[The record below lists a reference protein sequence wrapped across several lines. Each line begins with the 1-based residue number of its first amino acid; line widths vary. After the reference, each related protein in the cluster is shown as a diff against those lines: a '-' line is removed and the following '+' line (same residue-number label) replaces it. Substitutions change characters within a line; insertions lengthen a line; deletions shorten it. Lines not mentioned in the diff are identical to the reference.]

1 MKNNIKRAVL
11 SVLLL
16 ISAITMAGQSKITV
30 KGNVSDENGD
40 PLIGAAVFVSTKDG
54 KTPTSSSMTDL
65 DGNYTITCLDKD
77 QLEFHYLGY
86 AVTKVQVNGRQK
98 INVSMETDAGL
109 NLDEAVVIGYGSVK
123 KRDLTGSVVNVNMS
137 DVKLAPVSSVDQALQ
152 GRIAGADIMSTTGEP
167 GATTSIRIRGTRSI
181 SASNEPLIVVDG
193 VMDAIHDLN
202 DLNSADIE
210 SITVLKDA
218 SSTAI
223 YGSRGSNGVIMVT
236 TKAGASSNGRP
247 RITFKAD
254 AGFSQLPRKLDI
266 MNATEFALFRNEY
279 ASFSTT
285 DGNDKITPETP
296 IGDSSYS
303 DPFALGNGTNWI
315 DEITRT
321 AAYQNYNFSIGGG
334 TKETQ
339 YYASVGYNDNQ
350 GIIDNSGMKKLST
363 RFSID
368 HNLFK
373 WLKLGYK
380 VNYTYR
386 KNDNNLASIGG
397 TQWWGGAQYLSPLI
411 KPMDTFNPLF
421 YSGQKINTP
430 RAVLDLE
437 ENITKRHSIT
447 QTVYGEVKFTD
458 YLKLRS
464 QFSYYLY
471 ERHHYKYSPSTL
483 PRKKEGEGGN
493 AYRGDWNEHSLSS
506 ETTLTFDKTWNK
518 THHLDVLLGYTA
530 YTYQGEDFSLSG
542 SGYMVDA
549 NKWNNMNAVK
559 DKETYSASTSYTSK
573 AKMSVLGRVNYNYK
587 QRYYATFTARYDG
600 ASNFAANNKW
610 GLFPSGAL
618 KWTISNEPWMKGV
631 RNIDDLSLRLS
642 AGRSGN
648 DAISSYRSLAA
659 MGTTTGG
666 YLFDGSQPVAYYPS
680 RLDSPNLTWEKT
692 DLYNLA
698 LSGSFFNSRLN
709 ITAEAYYSKTS
720 DLLLTIQTAAQSG
733 YNSKFAN
740 IGATTNKGFELSIE
754 SRNIVKNNFEWST
767 NFTISHNNQI
777 VDEIGTED
785 FVVAYKSPGNNSY
798 MMHGYVKGYP
808 LNAVWGFKY
817 GGVWHNEEEIERNN
831 ATKAFV
837 SSSTKDYLG
846 GCKYYDINHDGILN
860 QDDLCYLGNAD
871 PYIYGGLQNNFRIG
885 NFTLGIY
892 FTYSLG
898 GKLYNYSEFYMA
910 GSRFTNQYRYMLD
923 AWHPTRNPESDI
935 PGIAANGD
943 VHVPSDF
950 LVHDASYIRLKN
962 ISVGY
967 TFNLKNKKY
976 LKDIKLS
983 VSGDNLYLWK
993 NYNGFDPDVSSSG
1006 KSSTLRR
1013 MDLGAYPKPRTII
1026 FSIQLRY

>member
-1 MKNNIKRAVL
+1 MKRNIKSALLAL
-11 SVLLL
+11 SLLL
-16 ISAITMAGQSKITV
+16 VGINLSAQTRVTV
-30 KGNVSDENGD
+30 KGNVTDENGD
-40 PLIGAAVFVSTKDG
+40 PLVGVGILVSVEEG
-54 KTPTSSSMTDL
+54 KNPTTSSMTDL
-65 DGNYTITCLDKD
+65 DGNYSITCLPTD

-86 AVTKVQVNGRQK
+86 AVMKANVNGK
-98 INVSMETDAGL
+98 HNIDITMNPDSNL
-109 NLDEAVVIGYGSVK
+109 NLDEAVVIGYGSVR
-123 KRDLTGSVVNVNMS
+123 KRDLTGSVVNVKMS
-137 DVKLAPVSSVDQALQ
+137 DIKLAPVSSVDQALQ

-236 TKAGASSNGRP
+236 TKAGTSSDGRP

-266 MNATEFALFRNEY
+266 MNATEFALYRNEY
-279 ASFSTT
+279 ASFT
-285 DGNDKITPETP
+285 DSDGYDSITPETP
-296 IGDSSYS
+296 IGDSSYK
-303 DPFALGNGTNWI
+303 DPFSLGKGTDWI
-315 DEITRT
+315 DEITRI
-321 AAYQNYNFSIGGG
+321 APYQNYNISVGGG
-334 TKETQ
+334 NKNTQ
-339 YYASVGYNDNQ
+339 YFASVGYNDNQ
-350 GIIDNSGMKKLST
+350 GIIDNSGMKKLSS
-363 RFSID
+363 RFSVD

-373 WLKLGYK
+373 WLKMGYK
-380 VNYTYR
+380 INYTYR
-386 KNDNNLASIGG
+386 ENDNNLASIGG
-397 TQWWGGAQYLSPLI
+397 TQWWAGAQYLSPLI
-411 KPMDTFNPLF
+411 KPTDTFNPLY

-437 ENITKRHSIT
+437 TNMTKRHSIT
-447 QTVYGEVKFTD
+447 QTVYGEIKFTD

-471 ERHHYKYSPSTL
+471 ERHHYKYAPSTL
-483 PRKKEGEGGN
+483 PIKKEGQGGD

-518 THHLDVLLGYTA
+518 KHHLDVLLGYTA
-530 YTYQGEDFSLSG
+530 YKYQGEDFRLSG
-542 SGYMVDA
+542 SGYMVDD

-573 AKMSVLGRVNYNYK
+573 TKMSILGRINYNYK
-587 QRYYATFTARYDG
+587 SRYYATFTARYDG

-618 KWTISNEPWMKGV
+618 KWTISNEPWMKGAK
-631 RNIDDLSLRLS
+631 NIDDLSLRFS

-648 DAISSYRSLAA
+648 DAIGSYRSLAA

-666 YLFDGSQPVAYYPS
+666 YLFGDSQPVAYYPS
-680 RLDSPNLTWEKT
+680 RLDSPDLTWEKT

-698 LSGSFFNSRLN
+698 ISGSFFNSRLN
-709 ITAEAYYSKTS
+709 ITAEAYYSQTT
-720 DLLLTIQTAAQSG
+720 DLLLTIQTAAQTG
-733 YNSKFAN
+733 YNSRFAN
-740 IGATTNKGFELSIE
+740 IGATTNKGLELSIE

-767 NFTISHNNQI
+767 NFTISHNDQV
-777 VDEIGTED
+777 VDEIGSED
-785 FVVAYKSPGNNSY
+785 FVVAYRAPNNNSY

-817 GGVWHNEEEIERNN
+817 GGVWHNQEEIERNK
-831 ATKAFV
+831 ATNAFV
-837 SSSTKDYLG
+837 STGTRKTLG
-846 GCKYYDINHDGILN
+846 ACKYYDINHDGSLN
-860 QDDLCYLGNAD
+860 QDDLCYLGSAD

-885 NFTLGIY
+885 NFNIGIY

-898 GKLYNYSEFYMA
+898 GKLYNYAEFYMA
-910 GSRFTNQYRYMLD
+910 GSKFTNQFRYMLD
-923 AWHPTRNPESDI
+923 AWHPTRNPNSDI
-935 PGIAANGD
+935 PGIGVNTD
-943 VHVPSDF
+943 THVPSDF
-950 LVHDASYIRLKN
+950 MVHDASYIRLKN
-962 ISVGY
+962 ISIGY
-967 TFNLKNKKY
+967 TFNFKNKKFI
-976 LKDIKLS
+976 KDLKLS
-983 VSGDNLYLWK
+983 LSGDNLYLWK
-993 NYNGFDPDVSSSG
+993 NYNGFDPDVSSSD
-1006 KSSTLRR
+1006 KNSTLRR